1 MIIPFS
7 LILNNPCMKSLV
19 AHMECIQS
27 WFYSIY
33 WVSLGYIL
41 NEIILNALFKIDR
54 FVMICP
60 FGGRI

>member
-1 MIIPFS
+1 
-7 LILNNPCMKSLV
+7 MKSLV

-41 NEIILNALFKIDR
+41 NEITLNALFKIDR